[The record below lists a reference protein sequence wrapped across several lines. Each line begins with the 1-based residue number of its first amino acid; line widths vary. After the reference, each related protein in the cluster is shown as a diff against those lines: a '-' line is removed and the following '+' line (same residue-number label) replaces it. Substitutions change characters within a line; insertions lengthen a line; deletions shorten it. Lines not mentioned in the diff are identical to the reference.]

1 MAVKGK
7 KTGALRLY
15 KSYVF
20 RDKDPIIDQVRTVV
34 QDTKQTYKQ
43 ISADSGVAAGTL
55 GNWFGGTT
63 KRPQFASMNAVLR
76 ACGHEFVIRERTTRR
91 K

>member
-1 MAVKGK
+1 MAKGK
-7 KTGALRLY
+7 KTGPLRLY

-34 QDTKQTYKQ
+34 QKSQKTYTK
-43 ISADSGVAAGTL
+43 ISEDSGVSAGTL

-76 ACGHEFVIRERTTRR
+76 SCGHEFVIREKLSR